1 VNEWYYALNNEQKG
15 PVNEA
20 ELKEMLAGNQVP
32 TGTLVWQEGMANWAP
47 ANSLPAF
54 TFRAPPMPAAA
65 RPAPPVPAAS
75 PAPAS
80 PPMAAATV
88 AASRGVDVETTDA
101 ERNKVFAILAYVWIL
116 FLVPLLAAKDSPF
129 ARYHANQGL
138 TLFLAWIFLEVARTI
153 LFYIPGVG
161 WILALSLFVVNIG
174 LLVLMIIGIMNAA
187 QGKMEPLPVIG
198 QYTLLK

>member
-1 VNEWYYALNNEQKG
+1 MNEWYYALNNEQKG